1 VPSYT
6 QLREHVSHRV
16 RFRYDTGAEIVG
28 YLAFT
33 SPAEGP
39 VELVVLSDVDV
50 IDAHGRVL
58 LHRDEMSFVPNVLT
72 GFAVAEG
79 AL

>member
-1 VPSYT
+1 
-6 QLREHVSHRV
+6 V

-33 SPAEGP
+33 SPPEGP
-39 VELVVLSDVDV
+39 VELVMLSDVDV
-50 IDAHGRVL
+50 LDDKGHVMAH
-58 LHRDEMSFVPNVLT
+58 HDELSFVPNVLT
-72 GFAVAEG
+72 GFVVAEG